1 MKQGEAMSLQIDPVR
16 LKDQHASLES
26 VPMTTG
32 EPPPDVAGR
41 HRKRSRL
48 SGFLGAVPSYVGV
61 TVGLVLVVSCLQH
74 FAPDGWRPSQL
85 MGHFYGDVM
94 ASEIQAS
101 LAAEKARNAA
111 LQEELSRK
119 EREVLAA
126 QTQGQLLVQAAQS
139 QAQQEV
145 EAMKAKAQV
154 AVAAYQTLF
163 ERSNQVAVLYAQ
175 TAQAFVQMRNDLA
188 RSNQGGGTMVAT
200 FADVFKGLAMVSGDD
215 EMYAKADAI
224 KRNVTE
230 GQMREL
236 DASMSRAMPHVDA
249 RAFIAQGLPDPA
261 QMAAYLNFSPQVN
274 RPAPIEVQER
284 DPYPVAPYQA
294 HALSP

>member
-1 MKQGEAMSLQIDPVR
+1 MSLQIDPR
-16 LKDQHASLES
+16 RMKDNQASEFLP
-26 VPMTTG
+26 PMETG
-32 EPPPDVAGR
+32 EPPPDVASR
-41 HRKRSRL
+41 HRRKASRW
-48 SGFLGAVPSYVGV
+48 GFLRGTVATYVGV
-61 TVGLVLVVSCLQH
+61 VFGLLLLISCTQR

-94 ASEIQAS
+94 SSQIQAS
-101 LAAEKARNAA
+101 LAAEKSRNAA

-119 EREVLAA
+119 EREVIAA
-126 QTQGQLLVQAAQS
+126 QTQGQLLLQAAQS
-139 QAQQEV
+139 QAQQEI

-163 ERSNQVAVLYAQ
+163 ERSNQIAMLYAQ

-188 RSNQGGGTMVAT
+188 RSNQGGSTMVAT
-200 FADVFKGLAMVSGDD
+200 FADVFKGLAMVSGDE

-236 DASMSRAMPHVDA
+236 DASMSRAMPNVDA

-261 QMAAYLNFSPQVN
+261 QMAAYLNFSPQVT
-274 RPAPIEVQER
+274 RPAPIEVESR
-284 DPYPVAPYQA
+284 DPFPVTPY
-294 HALSP
+294 LKTN